1 MDTRNTEFFP
11 ISTSVYILQ
20 RNTHIWSICP
30 LFKYHNCWMVHWR
43 RKWLEVLFECRAIFT
58 RLDPYVISNNL
69 ESTVIV
75 NIRLLDSRET
85 VMTPLI
91 CLKHCSDTRRSFNI
105 FVYSFLSLTTLTILL
120 ENKEAEI
127 FTCFANLPRK
137 AVLRAQSR
145 CFRDRWT
152 SLSKTACKYT

>member
-30 LFKYHNCWMVHWR
+30 IFKYHNCWMVQWR

-75 NIRLLDSRET
+75 NIRLSDSRET
-85 VMTPLI
+85 VMTPSI
-91 CLKHCSDTRRSFNI
+91 CLKHCFDTRRSFNI
-105 FVYSFLSLTTLTILL
+105 FSLYIPLTYQFNDTSRKQGSWNLRFNSQTYLERLLYELSHVVFVTG
-120 ENKEAEI
+120 E
-127 FTCFANLPRK
+127 P
-137 AVLRAQSR
+137 V
-145 CFRDRWT
+145 
-152 SLSKTACKYT
+152 